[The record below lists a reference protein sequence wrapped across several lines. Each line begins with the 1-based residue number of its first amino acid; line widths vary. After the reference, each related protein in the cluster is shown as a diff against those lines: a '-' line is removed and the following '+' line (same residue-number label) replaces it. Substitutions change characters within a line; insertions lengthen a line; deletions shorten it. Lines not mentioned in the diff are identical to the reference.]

1 MRNNKNYGSHVERM
15 GMIAPLTPKESKIL
29 AELHTLKTYK
39 KNTIIDK
46 QGTISKAVY
55 YLNEG
60 ILAMEYKKK
69 SKVFIRDFIFKNSP
83 ALVYP
88 SFYLQEPSRYSIRT
102 VTDCNV
108 WELTKENFE
117 IGKEKIPNLQIIAF
131 KITNLFHR
139 NIEKR
144 FESLITQTAE
154 ERYVDLV
161 KNHPKIINSISLKMI
176 ASYLGI
182 TDVALSRIRSRLAK
196 KGNINR
202 QNDL

>member
-1 MRNNKNYGSHVERM
+1 
-15 GMIAPLTPKESKIL
+15 MIAPLALKESKIL
-29 AELHTLKTYK
+29 AELYTLKNHK

-69 SKVFIRDFIFKNSP
+69 SKVFITDFIFKNSP
-83 ALVYP
+83 AIVYP
-88 SFYLQEPSRYSIRT
+88 SFYLQEPSRYSMRAL
-102 VTDCNV
+102 TDCNA

-131 KITNLFHR
+131 KIINLFHR
-139 NIEKR
+139 SIKKR
-144 FESLITQTAE
+144 FESLITQKVE

-182 TDVALSRIRSRLAK
+182 TDVALSRIRSR
-196 KGNINR
+196 
-202 QNDL
+202 

>member
-196 KGNINR
+196 KGNINH
-202 QNDL
+202 

>member
-1 MRNNKNYGSHVERM
+1 MSNDKEYGNHVRRM
-15 GMIAPLTPKESKIL
+15 GMIAPLTSKESKIL

-46 QGTISKAVY
+46 QGTVSKAVY

-117 IGKEKIPNLQIIAF
+117 IGKKKIPSLQIIAF

-196 KGNINR
+196 KGSAN
-202 QNDL
+202 

>member
-15 GMIAPLTPKESKIL
+15 GKIAPLTPKESKIL

-88 SFYLQEPSRYSIRT
+88 SFFLQEPSRYSIRT

-117 IGKEKIPNLQIIAF
+117 IGKEKIANLQIIAF

>member
-1 MRNNKNYGSHVERM
+1 MSNKKDYGNHVKRM
-15 GMIAPLTPKESKIL
+15 GMIAPLTSKESKIL

-88 SFYLQEPSRYSIRT
+88 SFYLQELSRYSIRT
-102 VTDCNV
+102 LTDCNV
-108 WELTKENFE
+108 WELTKENYE
-117 IGKEKIPNLQIIAF
+117 IGKKKIPNLQIIAF
-131 KITNLFHR
+131 KITNLFHK

-196 KGNINR
+196 KGYANY
-202 QNDL
+202 

>member
-1 MRNNKNYGSHVERM
+1 MSNIKDYGNHVRRM
-15 GMIAPLTPKESKIL
+15 GMIAPLTSKESKIL

-88 SFYLQEPSRYSIRT
+88 SFYLQEPSRYSIRA
-102 VTDCNV
+102 VTDCSV

-196 KGNINR
+196 KGNINH
-202 QNDL
+202 

>member
-1 MRNNKNYGSHVERM
+1 MSNNKDYGNHVRRM
-15 GMIAPLTPKESKIL
+15 GMIAPLTSNESKFL

-46 QGTISKAVY
+46 QGTVSKAVY

-60 ILAMEYKKK
+60 ILAMEYKKR

-117 IGKEKIPNLQIIAF
+117 IGKKKIPNLQIIAF

-196 KGNINR
+196 KGNINH
-202 QNDL
+202 

>member
-1 MRNNKNYGSHVERM
+1 MKASSQWNTK
-15 GMIAPLTPKESKIL
+15 
-29 AELHTLKTYK
+29 KT
-39 KNTIIDK
+39 
-46 QGTISKAVY
+46 
-55 YLNEG
+55 
-60 ILAMEYKKK
+60 
-69 SKVFIRDFIFKNSP
+69 KVFIRDFIFENSP

-88 SFYLQEPSRYSIRT
+88 SFYLQEPSKYSIRT
-102 VTDCNV
+102 WTDCNV

-117 IGKEKIPNLQIIAF
+117 IGKKKISNLQIIAF
-131 KITNLFHR
+131 KITNLFYR

-182 TDVALSRIRSRLAK
+182 TDVALSQIRARIANR
-196 KGNINR
+196 GNS
-202 QNDL
+202 

>member
-1 MRNNKNYGSHVERM
+1 MNNNKDYGNHVKRM
-15 GMIAPLTPKESKIL
+15 GMIAPLTSKESKIL

-46 QGTISKAVY
+46 QGTVSKAVY

-117 IGKEKIPNLQIIAF
+117 IGKKKIPNLQIIAF

-182 TDVALSRIRSRLAK
+182 TDVALSRIRARLAK
-196 KGNINR
+196 KGNVNH
-202 QNDL
+202 

>member
-1 MRNNKNYGSHVERM
+1 MSNDKNYGNHVRRM
-15 GMIAPLTPKESKIL
+15 GMIAPLTSKESKIL
-29 AELHTLKTYK
+29 AELHTLKTYE

-46 QGTISKAVY
+46 QGTVSRAVY

-69 SKVFIRDFIFKNSP
+69 SKIFIRDFIFKNSP

-117 IGKEKIPNLQIIAF
+117 IGKKKIPNLQIIAF

-196 KGNINR
+196 KGNVN
-202 QNDL
+202 NLKNL

>member
-1 MRNNKNYGSHVERM
+1 MSNKKDYGNHVRRM
-15 GMIAPLTPKESKIL
+15 GMIAPLTSKESKIL

-88 SFYLQEPSRYSIRT
+88 SFYLQELSRYSIRT
-102 VTDCNV
+102 LTDCNV
-108 WELTKENFE
+108 WELTKENYE
-117 IGKEKIPNLQIIAF
+117 IGKKKIPNLQIIAF
-131 KITNLFHR
+131 KITNLFHK

-196 KGNINR
+196 KGYANH
-202 QNDL
+202 